1 MSSLTT
7 TLCAAVCIEVGPVQ
21 FRRHEIV
28 IGAPYVYAT
37 QRVSVTLHDGN
48 HIDLCFH
55 LEEGA
60 TSLAGGETV
69 AFPTVD
75 EVPA

>member
-1 MSSLTT
+1 MSSIST
-7 TLCAAVCIEVGPVQ
+7 TLCAAASIEVGPVQ

-37 QRVSVTLHDGN
+37 QRLSVTLHDGN
-48 HIDLCFH
+48 HIELCFH
-55 LEEGA
+55 LEDGA
-60 TSLAGGETV
+60 TSLAAGATV
-69 AFPTVD
+69 AYPAVD

>member
-7 TLCAAVCIEVGPVQ
+7 TLCAAASIEVGPVQ

-37 QRVSVTLHDGN
+37 QRLSVRLHDGN
-48 HIDLCFH
+48 HIELCFH

-60 TSLAGGETV
+60 ASLAAGETV
-69 AFPTVD
+69 AFPAVD